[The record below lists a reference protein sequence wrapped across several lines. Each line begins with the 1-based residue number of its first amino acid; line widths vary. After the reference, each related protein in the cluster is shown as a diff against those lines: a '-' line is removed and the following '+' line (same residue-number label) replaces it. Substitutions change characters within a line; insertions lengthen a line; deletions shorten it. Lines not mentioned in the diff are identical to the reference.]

1 MLFRKLPAHGE
12 FSVSERIVKL
22 RDRLYKMMRR
32 LVDYDCP
39 GLFFKLLND
48 ARAFLLSLGKN
59 ASNANLLVGLPDM
72 VSAVMHAAAP
82 GSEVTGTPSS

>member
-1 MLFRKLPAHGE
+1 
-12 FSVSERIVKL
+12 
-22 RDRLYKMMRR
+22 MMGC
-32 LVDYDCP
+32 LVDDDCP
-39 GLFFKLLND
+39 SLIFKLLND

>member
-1 MLFRKLPAHGE
+1 MMIVR
-12 FSVSERIVKL
+12 VSFLSSSMTR
-22 RDRLYKMMRR
+22 
-32 LVDYDCP
+32 
-39 GLFFKLLND
+39 
-48 ARAFLLSLGKN
+48 ARSFLSLGKN